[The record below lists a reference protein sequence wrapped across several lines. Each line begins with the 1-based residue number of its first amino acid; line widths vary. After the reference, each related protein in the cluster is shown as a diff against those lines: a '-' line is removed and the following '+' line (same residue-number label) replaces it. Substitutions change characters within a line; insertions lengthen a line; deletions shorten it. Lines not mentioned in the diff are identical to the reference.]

1 MNLSTHH
8 NQHPGNT
15 KKDEGPL
22 RTDKLLSLLGGN
34 VRFELIRHL
43 AQQPQ
48 SVSSLAEKLDQS
60 IGLVSHNLRLL
71 RQHEL
76 VDVKPNARQR
86 IYSLSQNIRCE
97 QADARVRLVFTLPS
111 QDKIA
116 LDVPLPRKQEAS
128 TPVPSIQVQPNALGR
143 HKNPAS

>member
-8 NQHPGNT
+8 NHQQANPKDGN
-15 KKDEGPL
+15 PL
-22 RTDKLLSLLGGN
+22 RTDKLLALLGGN

-43 AQQPQ
+43 AEQPQ
-48 SVSSLAEKLDQS
+48 SVSCLAEKLDQS

-86 IYSLSQNIRCE
+86 IYSLSKQIRCE
-97 QADARVRLVFTLPS
+97 KVDERVRLVFTLPS
-111 QDKIA
+111 NDKIA
-116 LDVPLPRKQEAS
+116 LEIPLPANQTTS
-128 TPVPSIQVQPNALGR
+128 TQVPSIQVPTNNLSR
-143 HKNPAS
+143 FTNPAG

>member
-1 MNLSTHH
+1 MNLSTNHK
-8 NQHPGNT
+8 QHTGNS
-15 KKDEGPL
+15 KKDQGPL

-48 SVSSLAEKLDQS
+48 SVSTLAEKLDQS

-86 IYSLSQNIRCE
+86 IYSLSPAIRCE
-97 QADARVRLVFTLPS
+97 QADTRVRLVFTLPTH
-111 QDKIA
+111 DKIA
-116 LDVPLPRKQEAS
+116 LDIPLPVEQEIS
-128 TPVPSIQVQPNALGR
+128 DPVPSIQVPQNGMGR
-143 HKNPAS
+143 FQNPAS

>member
-1 MNLSTHH
+1 MNFSTNHT
-8 NQHPGNT
+8 QQRSTP
-15 KKDEGPL
+15 DEPA

-43 AQQPQ
+43 AAGPQ

-76 VDVKPNARQR
+76 VEVKPNARQR
-86 IYSLSQNIRCE
+86 IYSLSPSIRCE
-97 QADARVRLVFTLPS
+97 PCENRVRLVFTLPS
-111 QDKIA
+111 MDKVA
-116 LDVPLPRKQEAS
+116 LDIPLPTDSAS
-128 TPVPSIQVQPNALGR
+128 SDPVPTIQVPRTTMNRIQ
-143 HKNPAS
+143 KPAG